1 MENSKKFLI
10 SSLFALV
17 LASCDLQIP
26 SASSVFP
33 SSESALSVSVSE
45 SISTDLPSSEESISS
60 QVSSY
65 SESASSAESISSEEP
80 ISSQISPYSESASS
94 VESISSEEPS
104 SSSSF
109 SSSLS
114 SVSSSSSAKSSSSSQ
129 SSSSSVYV
137 QPATYDFYCVND
149 FHGSVV
155 EQLNGRNYEAGIKK
169 VFGYLEAKK
178 AEDPE
183 HTIVI
188 SAGDMF
194 QGSLESNINYGALV
208 TEAMNAVPFDAMVL
222 GNHEFDYGIEHLLDR
237 RDQARFPMLCGN
249 AAMFGKT
256 NEYWNAFRG
265 STIVEKGGHKIGIV
279 GMIGEGQTTSIT
291 SSHVSELVFEH
302 PQVRSIALSQE
313 LRNQGCDIV
322 VLTVHDDSDSLFT
335 WSGYN
340 NMKQYFDGI
349 FCGHSHTKNYVT
361 VGGVPALQAYCNGQG
376 YSHFKLSIASDGQV
390 TCKTKDVTKFTSATE
405 ESTKI
410 SQICDKYLSNEEYQE
425 KSVGVAGTL
434 NTALDRTTVANLGSR
449 AIYEKYSALHPG
461 LICAIQNSQRANV
474 ASGTVYYR
482 DLYKAMPFMNRIVIA
497 QVIGSDL
504 RNEANQNCTYV
515 GEAYRNLDVDDD
527 KTYLVAVIDYLFY
540 HQDGNK
546 RFNYFRGLNS
556 GKTYMVAEYEDYP
569 ADIAYYYC
577 KDNLG
582 GTINGNL
589 YSSKSSN
596 GFGIEF

>member
-45 SISTDLPSSEESISS
+45 SLSTELSSSEKSISS

-65 SESASSAESISSEEP
+65 FESVSSEEP
-80 ISSQISPYSESASS
+80 FSST
-94 VESISSEEPS
+94 ESIPS
-104 SSSSF
+104 SDF

-114 SVSSSSSAKSSSSSQ
+114 SVSSASSAKSSSASASSSKSSS

-222 GNHEFDYGIEHLLDR
+222 GNHEFDYGIEHLLER

-249 AAMFGKT
+249 AALFGKT
-256 NEYWNAFRG
+256 NEHWNAFRG
-265 STIVEKGGHKIGIV
+265 STIVEKGGHRIGIV
-279 GMIGEGQTTSIT
+279 GMIGEGQTASIT
-291 SSHVSELVFEH
+291 SSYVSELVFEH

-390 TCKTKDVTKFTSATE
+390 TCKTKDVTKFTSATK

-410 SQICDKYLSNEEYQE
+410 AQVCDKYLADEEYQE

-504 RNEANQNCTYV
+504 KNEANLNCTYV

-546 RFNYFRGLNS
+546 QFNYFRGLNS

-569 ADIAYYYC
+569 ADITYYYC

-589 YSSKSSN
+589 YSSHSSN